1 MSEDTRA
8 GLWLRQAEGELKWA
22 KDAFGSENWALV
34 CFLCQQTSEK
44 ALKAVAFA
52 SGVSQVRSHSTF
64 EIAESL
70 KINGELANASRILDQ
85 YYMTTRYPDALPGG
99 VPCDMFVQSQAEE
112 ALRLADLFILKAR
125 AELDGV

>member
-1 MSEDTRA
+1 MPGDTRA

-22 KDAFGSENWALV
+22 QDSFGSENWALV

-44 ALKAVAFA
+44 ALKAIAFA

-70 KINGELANASRILDQ
+70 KINGELANACRILDQ

-99 VPCDMFVQSQAEE
+99 VPCDMFVKSQAEE
-112 ALRLADLFILKAR
+112 ALRFADLFILRAR
-125 AELDGV
+125 AELHGV